1 MGASKKQTAG
11 WRYYMGMHLGVCHGP
26 VDALV
31 RITSVDRT
39 LYSGNVTASAQ
50 ININAP
56 DAYGGD
62 AREGGV
68 VGALDVMMGEP
79 TQAANSYLTAQQGAS
94 QPAYRGR
101 LTLVFRGGQV
111 ACNNYYLKPWVARV
125 RRALQGWDGGAWYP
139 AKAVIALQGGAV
151 QAMNPAHIIYESLTN
166 RAWGMG
172 YPRAALDDAAFTAA
186 ADQLYTEGLGLCLLW
201 SRQDTIE
208 SFAQT
213 VLDHIG
219 GVLTTDRG
227 TGLFRLDLIRGGYSI
242 PALPVISQAD
252 ILELTSLEPGGYT
265 GTVND
270 LTVIWHDPV
279 TDKDGSVSVQ
289 ALGAIQ
295 AAGAVI
301 PKTVQYP
308 GIADPALAARLAQ
321 RDLRA
326 LATPLKRIQ
335 IKVNRKHYARRP
347 GEAVVLALPREGL
360 AQLVC
365 RVGAVNYGSLDSGA
379 IELTLL
385 EDVYALPAQV
395 YVAPAVS
402 AWVPPALTP
411 VALATRRLIEV
422 PYRDLAQ
429 QLSAADLSALAAD
442 AGYVAALAPR
452 PSGVLAINYDIASK
466 LPAESAYA
474 VRAHG
479 NWVPSATL
487 SAAITAAQTVLPIAA
502 ASDMDTVAIGSAALI
517 DDEIMRIDA
526 IDLTALTVTVGR
538 GCADSVPKPHALGA
552 RLWCYDAAGGTD
564 PREYAL
570 SDVLSVKLL
579 PRTGSAV
586 LDLAAATADTIT
598 LAQRAYRPYPPG
610 KLLLNA
616 SAYPAAI
623 LGAITTAWVP
633 RDRVVQADQLIDT
646 TAAGIGPEAGVTYA
660 LTHYG
665 EANTAL
671 RTQTGLAV
679 TSDTWL
685 LADEITASA
694 LVSPAPARVLVAP
707 AVPDYNATVL
717 ADVPVAYWKLN
728 ETSGTAAADSS
739 GNALAGTYTG
749 GYTLGSAP
757 PSNAPGAVLLNG
769 SSGYVNCGTPAA
781 LNLTAAWTLEAWIY
795 LTATPNGSGIIS
807 EAYTGSGN
815 VLYALAFSTAAA
827 GGGSTLMCGFY
838 TGSAWKAVAG
848 PTPSLNAWHHA
859 VATWDGTTLLLY
871 LDGAQVA
878 SFAPGVAPVAGNNGI
893 YLGRRWDTTTSPYFP
908 GRIAA
913 AAIYG
918 SALSA
923 ARVSAHYS
931 AGIATGAP
939 VWADQPR
946 ANGTLRVVLKSTRSA
961 LDCAQPHDV
970 TVARAGYGYQFGNY
984 YGGV

>member
-31 RITSVDRT
+31 RLTSADRP
-39 LYSGNVTASAQ
+39 LWSGNTTASAQ

-62 AREGGV
+62 SREGGV

-79 TQAANSYLTAQQGAS
+79 AQAANSYLTAQQGAS

-125 RRALQGWDGGAWYP
+125 RRALQGWDGGAWYS
-139 AKAVIALQGGAV
+139 AKAVIALQAGAV
-151 QAMNPAHIIYESLTN
+151 QAMNPAHILYECLTN

-172 YPRAALDDAAFTAA
+172 YPRAALDNTAFTAA

-208 SFAQT
+208 SFVQT

-242 PALPVISQAD
+242 PALPVINQAD
-252 ILELTSLEPGGYT
+252 ILELTSMEPGGYT

-308 GIADPALAARLAQ
+308 GIADAALAARLAQ

-411 VALATRRLIEV
+411 LALATRRLIEV

-452 PSGVLAINYDIASK
+452 PGGMVALSYDIASK
-466 LPAESAYA
+466 LPADAAYA
-474 VRAHG
+474 VRASG

-487 SAAITAAQTVLPIAA
+487 TAAITRAQVAIAFTAAT
-502 ASDMDTVAIGSAALI
+502 DMDLPAVGSAVLI
-517 DDEIMRIDA
+517 DDEILRIDA
-526 IDLTALTVTVGR
+526 LDPVAGTATVGR
-538 GCADSVPKPHALGA
+538 GCADTVPAAHALGA
-552 RLWCYDAAGGTD
+552 RLWCYDAAGGVD

-570 SDVLSVKLL
+570 GDVLGVKLL
-579 PRTGSAV
+579 PRTSSAV
-586 LDLAAATADTIT
+586 LDLASAPADSIT
-598 LAQRAYRPYPPG
+598 LAQRATRPYPPG
-610 KLLLNA
+610 KLTFNA
-616 SAYPAAI
+616 VAYPAAI
-623 LGAITTAWVP
+623 LGAITTAWAH
-633 RDRVVQADQLIDT
+633 RDRITQSDQLIDT
-646 TAAGIGPEAGVTYA
+646 TALSIGPEAGVSYA

-665 EANTAL
+665 EAGTAL
-671 RTQTGLAV
+671 RTQTGLAG

-694 LVSPAPARVLVAP
+694 LVSPAPARVLV
-707 AVPDYNATVL
+707 N
-717 ADVPVAYWKLN
+717 
-728 ETSGTAAADSS
+728 
-739 GNALAGTYTG
+739 
-749 GYTLGSAP
+749 
-757 PSNAPGAVLLNG
+757 
-769 SSGYVNCGTPAA
+769 
-781 LNLTAAWTLEAWIY
+781 
-795 LTATPNGSGIIS
+795 
-807 EAYTGSGN
+807 
-815 VLYALAFSTAAA
+815 
-827 GGGSTLMCGFY
+827 
-838 TGSAWKAVAG
+838 AVAG
-848 PTPSLNAWHHA
+848 PVESFTSNPAGLYTIRSGSPTVSWDSANAALSISGGNVQNFVSWDAMGDFSGDLVFELDFKFVSDSFGRKHLGAWLSNGATSNGYRICNLDTQWRISRWAGATETVIATFAAGSTPVVGSTYTLRIERTAAGAFAVKVNGVTVGTATDNTYAALRPGWH
-859 VATWDGTTLLLY
+859 V
-871 LDGAQVA
+871 
-878 SFAPGVAPVAGNNGI
+878 
-893 YLGRRWDTTTSPYFP
+893 
-908 GRIAA
+908 
-913 AAIYG
+913 YG
-918 SALSA
+918 SALLAYEIRVNPSVA
-923 ARVSAHYS
+923 ALV
-931 AGIATGAP
+931 
-939 VWADQPR
+939 DQPR
-946 ANGTLRVVLKSTRSA
+946 ANGSLRVVLKSTRSA